1 MTAPA
6 TVLQV
11 EKLSVRFGG
20 VQAVSELTFTV
31 HEGEL
36 LSLIGPNGAGK
47 TTAFNAVSGFLRPS
61 GGTVSYR
68 GRRLNGLKPYHIANL
83 GIVRTFQRTS
93 LFEGCSVLQNILIGL
108 HHQGRYKPWES
119 LLVLPYVA
127 REEAELRRK
136 AQELLDFVG
145 LASRA
150 DDLAGTLPFGEQ
162 RLLGVAIALAAKP
175 QVLMLDEPVSG
186 MNPTETTNFMEMLRK
201 IRQRVTSVVLVEHDM
216 RMVMNVSDRVVVLNF
231 GSLVAEG
238 SPKEIQG
245 NPEVIR
251 VYLGKGAKVA

>member
-108 HHQGRYKPWES
+108 HHQGRYKTWES